1 VLGHL
6 KFILFF
12 PKIGP
17 DMYLTHWLLYLK
29 PLRLFFQKR
38 KLGRIGKNSEVR
50 PFSTIIGTRNVFVG
64 DNVIIPPGT
73 TIVALPGRE
82 DSKVEIE
89 DDVLIAPNVAIYG
102 VTHTFENCAVPV
114 KNQPLRVGVTRLK
127 KGCWIGINSVI
138 LPGITIGRNSVIAA
152 NSVVTGDVPDCVVV
166 GGAPAKLIRE
176 LKNHE

>member
-1 VLGHL
+1 MLGHL

-17 DMYLTHWLLYLK
+17 DMYLTHWLLYFK
-29 PLRLFFQKR
+29 PLRLLFQKR
-38 KLGRIGKNSEVR
+38 KLGKIGKTSEVR
-50 PFSTIIGTRNVFVG
+50 PFSTIIGTHNVSIG
-64 DNVIIPPGT
+64 ENVIIPPGT

-82 DSKVEIE
+82 DSRIEIE

-102 VTHTFENCAVPV
+102 VTHTFENSKDPV
-114 KNQPLRVGVTRLK
+114 KKQPLRVGVTRLK
-127 KGCWIGINSVI
+127 RGCWIGINCVI
-138 LPGITIGRNSVIAA
+138 LPGVTIGSNSVIAA

-176 LKNHE
+176 LNRS